1 MCHSD
6 ARFGGSRFYAFGI
19 SGVIYASAS
28 TLREQIPKLINVGD
42 RGGIH
47 MRASSYVG
55 RVGGLAIVLGIGA
68 GTAIL
73 GAGAAG
79 ASPEQSAASSAEGA
93 GVAAGPSSARSGT
106 SRPTGRSRTQRA
118 AAAPEP
124 ITAGQRAG
132 ASERGL
138 SGPRRGRDAVGVPAP
153 AAAGGRDAAAAPEV
167 RAAEVPSAAQTV
179 TPVQLTE
186 RPAVSTASTPVAA
199 AQTLALPIAVAEPAE
214 ASAAESAAA
223 PLPGAPVLQ
232 AQPADSGAVVESVLV
247 PLSGS
252 GPRVPGGSAVSWV
265 MAAAARRELSGSR
278 AAVSLPAAAVST
290 GQDLDSGEASA
301 RALVVP
307 AAAVNPSAADVEAQP
322 TAAVSDAAS
331 PREASAESAISPKDN
346 IDLLFSGLN
355 SSIGWIPVVGTVIN
369 AVKFAIDTVGLAM
382 AAITLDLPQ
391 AIAELGNLVVDTIG
405 LVPVVGAPVAS
416 LLYQTV
422 LGGNVKLG
430 AVVQESLQS
439 SLTADST
446 WSQYQFSVEAVD
458 VAVGLFGSH
467 AATATVSKPDYAG
480 VGVIVDVINS
490 GLELG
495 WTVPLEGRLQLLAL
509 AFS

>member
-1 MCHSD
+1 
-6 ARFGGSRFYAFGI
+6 
-19 SGVIYASAS
+19 
-28 TLREQIPKLINVGD
+28 
-42 RGGIH
+42 

-73 GAGAAG
+73 GAGAAW
-79 ASPEQSAASSAEGA
+79 ASPEQSAASSAESA
-93 GVAAGPSSARSGT
+93 GVAAGPGSARSVP
-106 SRPTGRSRTQRA
+106 SRPTGLSRAQRA
-118 AAAPEP
+118 TAGPEP

-153 AAAGGRDAAAAPEV
+153 VAAGARDVMPVPEARAAA
-167 RAAEVPSAAQTV
+167 VPSAAQTV
-179 TPVQLTE
+179 APVQLTGDE
-186 RPAVSTASTPVAA
+186 QAPVSTAGTASAG
-199 AQTLALPIAVAEPAE
+199 AQMLDVQMAVSEPAE
-214 ASAAESAAA
+214 AAAEENAAA
-223 PLPGAPVLQ
+223 PLLGLPALQ
-232 AQPADSGAVVESVLV
+232 AQPADSVAVVEAVLV

-252 GPRVPGGSAVSWV
+252 GPQVPAESAVSWV
-265 MAAAARRELSGSR
+265 MAAAARRELSGPR
-278 AAVSLPAAAVST
+278 AAASLPAAAVST
-290 GQDLDSGEASA
+290 GQDLHPGEAAS
-301 RALVVP
+301 
-307 AAAVNPSAADVEAQP
+307 AVNPIPANLEAQP
-322 TAAVSDAAS
+322 TAAVLDAAS
-331 PREASAESAISPKDN
+331 PQEASADSAISPKDN

-369 AVKFAIDTVGLAM
+369 AVKFAIDAVSLAM
-382 AAITLDLPQ
+382 AAITLNLPQ

-439 SLTADST
+439 YLTTDST
-446 WSQYQFSVEAVD
+446 WSQYQFYVEAVD

-467 AATATVSKPDYAG
+467 AATATVSKPNYAG

>member
-1 MCHSD
+1 
-6 ARFGGSRFYAFGI
+6 
-19 SGVIYASAS
+19 
-28 TLREQIPKLINVGD
+28 
-42 RGGIH
+42 

-106 SRPTGRSRTQRA
+106 SRPTGLSRAQRA

-124 ITAGQRAG
+124 ITAGQRAGAG

-153 AAAGGRDAAAAPEV
+153 AAAGGRDATTAPEV
-167 RAAEVPSAAQTV
+167 RAAAVPTAAQTV
-179 TPVQLTE
+179 APIQLTE
-186 RPAVSTASTPVAA
+186 RPAVSTASTPAAA
-199 AQTLALPIAVAEPAE
+199 AQTLDLPMAVTEPAE

-223 PLPGAPVLQ
+223 PLLGAPVLQ
-232 AQPADSGAVVESVLV
+232 AQPADSGTVVESVLV

-290 GQDLDSGEASA
+290 GQDLDPGEARA

-322 TAAVSDAAS
+322 IAAASDAAS

-405 LVPVVGAPVAS
+405 LVPVVGAPVSS

-439 SLTADST
+439 YLTADST

-467 AATATVSKPDYAG
+467 AATATVSKPNYAG